1 MSEFGENVVL
11 TGIWARSVLKSIDW
25 VKLKGT
31 TGKMEP
37 LQKLL
42 AEEKFTFQMSIAKVA
57 YECDIPSG
65 LIMGLGPTT
74 IRLRYLTSH
83 LENIPST
90 LKVLRTFQAKE
101 LMTNAR
107 LQPHLQCLQLGI
119 SYRCN

>member
-1 MSEFGENVVL
+1 
-11 TGIWARSVLKSIDW
+11 
-25 VKLKGT
+25 
-31 TGKMEP
+31 MEP

-42 AEEKFTFQMSIAKVA
+42 AEEKFTFQMSISKVA
-57 YECDIPSG
+57 YEYDIPSG
-65 LIMGLGPTT
+65 LIMGLDPTT

-101 LMTNAR
+101 LMANAR